1 MRPINIYTLTRLS
14 DPARLSRLERQM
26 SARKNH
32 LKIKSWETEGLKRFS
47 EKLCAVSEETTE
59 LDYYYSFVM
68 PKLGKEFDLLRINDD
83 SIINNE
89 LKSGNVSD
97 EAIRY
102 QLMQNRYYLSTLSKT
117 MYFYTYISNADRLV
131 RLTGGGRL
139 VDAGWTELC
148 DLLLRQGD
156 SFHGDIE
163 DLFQEEK
170 FLISPLTDPDRFLRQ
185 EYFLTFQQRD
195 IKKQIL
201 KNVTAPTIQ
210 GFTGFPGT
218 GKTILLYDIAM
229 QLSRRD
235 CVCVFHLGSH
245 TPELEQLDERLKR
258 IDFYYCEN
266 GILPPVEK
274 KYNAI
279 LVDEGHRLNKNMLQ
293 DILALRD
300 RWQAPVII
308 SYDREDLLALSERA
322 ECGADILEALPEFL
336 HYRLTN
342 HIRRSSELS
351 AFIRCVIRTGEAGAI
366 KNSSYPAV
374 TLSYAGDAE
383 ETRRLLNIYR
393 KEGYTYIRNSAATPD
408 KDDTTEL
415 SDMTTEISD
424 AACKEFASVVM
435 LLDASFF
442 YDASGYLRQKN
453 MAAENSAAISSD
465 PVSHSAVRNLFH
477 GLSRAKERIAI
488 VVSENLPVFDTLLSF
503 IH

>member
-1 MRPINIYTLTRLS
+1 MKPINIYALTRLS
-14 DPARLSRLERQM
+14 DPVRLSRLERQM

-47 EKLCAVSEETTE
+47 EKLCAVSEKTTE

-68 PKLGKEFDLLRINDD
+68 PKLGKEFDLLRISEDA
-83 SIINNE
+83 IINIE

-102 QLMQNRYYLSTLSKT
+102 QLQQNRYYLSTLSKT
-117 MYFYTYISNADRLV
+117 MYFYTYVSGTDRLV
-131 RLTGGGRL
+131 RLTGSGRL
-139 VDAGWTELC
+139 VAAEWEELC
-148 DLLLRQGD
+148 EQLLRQGTPYR
-156 SFHGDIE
+156 GDIE

-201 KNVTAPTIQ
+201 KNVVAPTIQ

-229 QLSRRD
+229 QLSHRD

-245 TPELEQLDERLKR
+245 TPELEQLDQRLKR

-266 GILPPVEK
+266 GSIPQIQK
-274 KYNAI
+274 KYHAI
-279 LVDEGHRLNKNMLQ
+279 LVDEGHRLNRSMLHT
-293 DILALRD
+293 ILKLRD
-300 RWQAPVII
+300 QWQVPVII

-322 ECGADILEALPEFL
+322 ECGADILEALPDFL

-351 AFIRCVIRTGEAGAI
+351 AFIRCIIRTGEAGA
-366 KNSSYPAV
+366 NRNRSYPSV
-374 TLSYAGDAE
+374 SVSYAGNLE
-383 ETRRLLNIYR
+383 ETVRLLRICQN
-393 KEGYTYIRNSAATPD
+393 EGYTYIRNSAVSSTAD
-408 KDDTTEL
+408 ADTL
-415 SDMTTEISD
+415 SEMTTEISD
-424 AACKEFASVVM
+424 AACKEFAAVVM
-435 LLDASFF
+435 LLDDSFF
-442 YDASGYLRQKN
+442 YDAQGYLCQKN
-453 MAAENSAAISSD
+453 TAAAHTAAVSDD

-503 IH
+503 MH

>member
-1 MRPINIYTLTRLS
+1 
-14 DPARLSRLERQM
+14 
-26 SARKNH
+26 
-32 LKIKSWETEGLKRFS
+32 
-47 EKLCAVSEETTE
+47 
-59 LDYYYSFVM
+59 
-68 PKLGKEFDLLRINDD
+68 
-83 SIINNE
+83 
-89 LKSGNVSD
+89 
-97 EAIRY
+97 
-102 QLMQNRYYLSTLSKT
+102 
-117 MYFYTYISNADRLV
+117 
-131 RLTGGGRL
+131 
-139 VDAGWTELC
+139 
-148 DLLLRQGD
+148 
-156 SFHGDIE
+156 
-163 DLFQEEK
+163 
-170 FLISPLTDPDRFLRQ
+170 
-185 EYFLTFQQRD
+185 
-195 IKKQIL
+195 
-201 KNVTAPTIQ
+201 
-210 GFTGFPGT
+210 
-218 GKTILLYDIAM
+218 M

-351 AFIRCVIRTGEAGAI
+351 AFIRCVIRTGEAGAN
-366 KNSSYPAV
+366 KNRSYPSV

-408 KDDTTEL
+408 KDDTAEL

-453 MAAENSAAISSD
+453 MTAENSAAISSD

>member
-1 MRPINIYTLTRLS
+1 MRPINIYALTRLS
-14 DPARLSRLERQM
+14 DPTRLTRLERQM
-26 SARKNH
+26 SARKKH
-32 LKIKSWETEGLKRFS
+32 LKIKLWETEGLKRFS
-47 EKLCAVSEETTE
+47 EKMCAVSEETTK
-59 LDYYYSFVM
+59 LDYFYSFVM
-68 PKLGKEFDLLRINDD
+68 PKLGKEFDLLRISED
-83 SIINNE
+83 SIINIE

-102 QLMQNRYYLSTLSKT
+102 QLLQNRYYLSTLSRT
-117 MYFYTYISNADRLV
+117 MYFYTYVSGSDRLV
-131 RLTGGGRL
+131 RLSGGGRL
-139 VDAGWTELC
+139 VGAGWAELA
-148 DLLLRQGD
+148 DLLLHQGK
-156 SFHGDIE
+156 SYCGDIE

-170 FLISPLTDPDRFLRQ
+170 YLISPLTDPDRFLRQ

-201 KNVTAPTIQ
+201 KNVKTPTIQ

-229 QLSRRD
+229 QLSHRD

-245 TPELEQLDERLKR
+245 TPELEQLNERLKR

-279 LVDEGHRLNKNMLQ
+279 LVDEGHRLNRRML
-293 DILALRD
+293 DAILSLRD
-300 RWQAPVII
+300 CWHAPVII

-342 HIRRSSELS
+342 HIRRSCELS
-351 AFIRCVIRTGEAGAI
+351 AFIRCVIRTGEAGAN
-366 KNSSYPAV
+366 KNRTYPSV
-374 TLSYAGDAE
+374 SLSYAKDPE
-383 ETRRLLNIYR
+383 ETVRLLRIYQN
-393 KEGYTYIRNSAATPD
+393 EGYTYIRNSSAALTGLED
-408 KDDTTEL
+408 VSE
-415 SDMTTEISD
+415 MTTEISD
-424 AACKEFASVVM
+424 AACKEFTAVVM
-435 LLDASFF
+435 ILDSGFF
-442 YDASGYLRQKN
+442 YDTSGYLRQKS
-453 MAAENSAAISSD
+453 MSADSSAATSSD